1 METWNL
7 VALAVTLGLFAG
19 LYVLGRYRVN
29 FSVLTF
35 AALFL
40 GVGVGLVFRDN
51 LDYVQPLGR
60 VYINLLLTIVAPLVV
75 VSILSSITS
84 LGSTEKLRTI
94 GLSSV
99 VWLLALNLF
108 AILLTLGLSLQVG
121 LGKGADLATQ
131 GVDTRSL
138 DELKQSFGEV
148 FIGFFPTN
156 IVNDLAEN
164 NIIPIIV
171 FSVAV
176 AIATSVIADRAP
188 QKVAPFLALIEAARE
203 IIYKVVGYI
212 IGLTP
217 YAVLALTATAA
228 AAATARREQ
237 LTALLSLLVVSYIAC
252 FVHAFIVNGVVLRVA
267 ADVNPITF
275 FRRIYPAQMTA
286 FTTQSSAGTLPV
298 TTSLLTKR
306 LGVPSE
312 IAGFT
317 APLGTTIGMPGC
329 AGVWPIVLA
338 VFAINGLGISYGIGD
353 YLVLILL
360 GLLVSIGTAGVPGT
374 ATITATTVLT
384 AAGLPLEVVVL
395 TLPISAI
402 VDMARTMNNVTSAAV
417 AATVVARRSGNLD
430 DSVYHRPIDDDPT
443 LGRHAAPPIDD
454 TVQIADGVPVGV
466 CGIDDR
472 PTVLAPTR

>member
-19 LYVLGRYRVN
+19 LYVMSRYRVN
-29 FSVLTF
+29 FSLLTF
-35 AALFL
+35 AGLFA
-40 GVGVGLVFRDN
+40 GVGLGLVFRGN

-60 VYINLLLTIVAPLVV
+60 VYINLLLAIVSPLVI

-84 LGSTEKLRTI
+84 LGSTAKLRTI

-99 VWLLALNLF
+99 VWLLALNVF
-108 AILLTLGLSLQVG
+108 AILFTLGLSLQVG

-138 DELKQSFGEV
+138 DSLKKSFGEV
-148 FIGFFPTN
+148 FIGFFPSN
-156 IVNDLAEN
+156 IVKDIGEN

-171 FSVAV
+171 MSLVV
-176 AIATSVIADRAP
+176 AIATSVIAERSP
-188 QKVAPFLALIEAARE
+188 EKVAPFLGLIEAARE
-203 IIYKVVGYI
+203 IIYKAVGYVI
-212 IGLTP
+212 ALTP

-228 AAATARREQ
+228 ASATARKDQ
-237 LTALLSLLVVSYIAC
+237 LTALLALLVVAYIAC
-252 FVHAFIVNGVVLRVA
+252 FVHAFLINGVVLRVA

-275 FRRIYPAQMTA
+275 FRRIYPAQVTA

-306 LGVPSE
+306 IGVPSD

-329 AGVWPIVLA
+329 AGIWPIVLA
-338 VFAINGLGISYGIGD
+338 VFAINGLGLSYGIGD
-353 YLVLILL
+353 YVVLAVLSLI
-360 GLLVSIGTAGVPGT
+360 VSIGTAGVPGT
-374 ATITATTVLT
+374 ATIAATTVLT

-417 AATVVARRSGNLD
+417 ATTVVARRAGRLD
-430 DSVYHRPIDDDPT
+430 DAVLNNPIDDDPRS
-443 LGRHAAPPIDD
+443 GRHTAPPIDD
-454 TVQIADGVPVGV
+454 TVELADGVPVGV
-466 CGIDDR
+466 CGINDR
-472 PTVLAPTR
+472 PTTLAPTR